1 MLLNKSCIFLT
12 LLSFSLNIKHNF
24 FCNQSNF
31 FLFLHYCFLNPS
43 ESVTPLKYIFHKPKP
58 LAYIIPVY
66 CMMLTCCVL
75 LLMFGL
81 ILVVINKI
89 CLVGWACRYIY
100 SLHKPLDQTS
110 LVGDYQNI
118 ILETFP
124 SLDPLYPGALLKP
137 CSSPV
142 PCSFLNPVSALLN
155 PAPPPFN
162 CFFLNPAPPC
172 IQIPF
177 SILLLPRYS
186 NCFLNPALLL
196 YLGSFIK
203 PTPFPVSWFLSQSCF
218 STFTLVSSFT

>member
-137 CSSPV
+137 CSSP
-142 PCSFLNPVSALLN
+142 
-155 PAPPPFN
+155 
-162 CFFLNPAPPC
+162 C
-172 IQIPF
+172 ILVPF
-177 SILLLPRYS
+177 STLYRPFSTLLLFHSIVPFSTLLLPVSR
-186 NCFLNPALLL
+186 F
-196 YLGSFIK
+196 
-203 PTPFPVSWFLSQSCF
+203 PFQFCSSPDIQIVF
-218 STFTLVSSFT
+218 STLLFSCIWVPL